1 MCQSDEVESLCHL
14 QSLRGI
20 SLEMLKHLMKESP
33 RTNNKDKSSV
43 FTFPCFDLNNAKY
56 LPDAVKRPCHFYIAI
71 GYIFHG
77 IGAKQIII
85 CVLSY
90 FFTISS
96 LSGSGILLLK
106 LMYEDNI

>member
-56 LPDAVKRPCHFYIAI
+56 LPDAVKRPCHFYIVKI
-71 GYIFHG
+71 CNTVCLREFHY
-77 IGAKQIII
+77 
-85 CVLSY
+85 VV
-90 FFTISS
+90 
-96 LSGSGILLLK
+96 K
-106 LMYEDNI
+106 LEWN